1 MTKQFKKMVAIEPTK
16 LLPEW
21 NEKLKAYATKSIFYS
36 DIPQDSQEIIRRI
49 GDADCVMLSFSSEIN
64 QEVLEAC
71 PQIRYIGMC
80 CSLYA
85 PESANVDI
93 LTAEKMGITVTGV
106 RDYGDEGVKEY
117 VISELVRLLQGNG
130 PAMWK
135 NDAIEL
141 TGLKVGILG
150 MGTLGSLLAETFRF
164 FNSEVYYYSRTRKAD
179 LEEKYDINY
188 LELHQLLPTVD
199 ILITSLSKNTVLLK
213 EQEFQ
218 LLGNGKILFNVSLTP
233 SHDVGAVKQWLT
245 QPENFVL
252 GDTVASV
259 DEEIVDLHNVFV
271 SYRNAGMTSLAKE
284 RLAKKVIT
292 NIENYLTK

>member
-1 MTKQFKKMVAIEPTK
+1 MKQFKKMVAIEPTK

-21 NEKLKAYATKSIFYS
+21 NEKLKVYATESIFYS

-85 PESANVDI
+85 PENANVDI

-218 LLGNGKILFNVSLTP
+218 LLENGKILFNVSLTP
-233 SHDVGAVKQWLT
+233 SHNMRAVKQWLA
-245 QPENFVL
+245 QPGNFVL
-252 GDTVASV
+252 GDTAASV
-259 DEEIVDLHNVFV
+259 GETITELDNVFV
-271 SYRNAGMTSLAKE
+271 SNRNAGMTSLAKE
-284 RLAKKVIT
+284 RLAKKVIL
-292 NIENYLTK
+292 NIEGYLAD

>member
-1 MTKQFKKMVAIEPTK
+1 MTKQFRKMVAIEPTK

-21 NEKLKAYATKSIFYS
+21 NEKLKAYATESIFYS

-49 GDADCVMLSFSSEIN
+49 GDADCIMLSFSSEIN

-85 PESANVDI
+85 PENANVDI
-93 LTAEKMGITVTGV
+93 LTAEKMGIAVTGV

-117 VISELVRLLQGNG
+117 VISELVGLLQGNG

-135 NDAIEL
+135 NDATEL

-164 FNSEVYYYSRTRKAD
+164 FNSEVYYYSRTRKIE

-188 LELHQLLPTVD
+188 LELQQLLPTVD

-218 LLGNGKILFNVSLTP
+218 LFGNEKILFNVSLTP
-233 SHDVGAVKQWLT
+233 SHDDGAVKQWLA
-245 QPENFVL
+245 QPGNFVL
-252 GDTVASV
+252 GDTAASV
-259 DEEIVDLHNVFV
+259 GETITELDNVFV
-271 SYRNAGMTSLAKE
+271 SNRNAGMTSLAKE
-284 RLAKKVIT
+284 RLAKKVIL
-292 NIENYLTK
+292 NIEGYLAD

>member
-21 NEKLKAYATKSIFYS
+21 NEKLKVYATESIFYS
-36 DIPQDSQEIIRRI
+36 DIPVDTQEIIQRI

-64 QEVLEAC
+64 SEVLAAC
-71 PQIRYIGMC
+71 PQIKYIGMC

-93 LTAEKMGITVTGV
+93 LTAEKLGMTVTGV

-135 NDAIEL
+135 NDAMEL

-164 FNSEVYYYSRTRKAD
+164 FNSEVYYYSRTRKTM
-179 LEEKYDINY
+179 LEEKYGLNY

-213 EQEFQ
+213 EREFQ

-233 SHDVGAVKQWLT
+233 SHDIGAVKQWLT
-245 QPENFVL
+245 QPGNFAL
-252 GDTVASV
+252 GDTAASV
-259 DEEIVDLHNVFV
+259 GEAITELDNVFV
-271 SYRNAGMTSLAKE
+271 SHRNAGMTSLAKE